1 MIPVRRRAQGRH
13 VKTCHVKFICTCNI
27 KHKKHLLFLSIVLLL
42 FSCGEYLKV
51 LKSSD
56 VDYKYK
62 KAIEYYEKEDFAR
75 AMPLF
80 RELTTM
86 LRATKKSEEVMY
98 YLAYCHYNNSDFIT
112 SSYLFKNYV
121 STFPNGSHLEECFF
135 MGAYCVYLE
144 SPSFSLDATYT
155 QKAIGELQEY
165 INKYPEGSII
175 EGVITNQNEYALYVK
190 LGEYDID
197 GFLHANDLSYT
208 NKPDEELMAKSG
220 MGLAEGCKQSN
231 CTLSGGETAI
241 LPELVHGF
249 DIAGTSVGYVK
260 QDKIIDGTKIAE
272 GNVLIGLKSSG
283 PHSNGYTLI
292 RKLFDGD
299 KDLGKKLVEPT
310 RIYVKEVMELINQVN
325 VNGIAHITGGGLDNI
340 SRINDNFQYV
350 IDNPLPVPSVFDWL
364 QKKGMIDINEM
375 EQISYNFIL

>member
-1 MIPVRRRAQGRH
+1 M
-13 VKTCHVKFICTCNI
+13 
-27 KHKKHLLFLSIVLLL
+27 
-42 FSCGEYLKV
+42 
-51 LKSSD
+51 
-56 VDYKYK
+56 
-62 KAIEYYEKEDFAR
+62 
-75 AMPLF
+75 
-80 RELTTM
+80 
-86 LRATKKSEEVMY
+86 
-98 YLAYCHYNNSDFIT
+98 
-112 SSYLFKNYV
+112 V
-121 STFPNGSHLEECFF
+121 STYSEAGVDIDASEKATEALIAQIKGVNRKGDGETIKLDNGFAGL
-135 MGAYCVYLE
+135 
-144 SPSFSLDATYT
+144 
-155 QKAIGELQEY
+155 
-165 INKYPEGSII
+165 
-175 EGVITNQNEYALYVK
+175 VK
-190 LGEYDID
+190 LGDGALAICTDGVGSKLLLAEEMNSIHTVGID
-197 GFLHANDLSYT
+197 CVAMNTNDLICVGAEPLSFVDYVALD
-208 NKPDEELMAKSG
+208 KPDEELMAKMG

-272 GNVLIGLKSSG
+272 GNVLVGLKSSG

-299 KDLGKKLVEPT
+299 KELGKKLVEPT

-364 QKKGMIDINEM
+364 QEKGNIETKEMYRTFNMGMGMIIIVDKADAEK
-375 EQISYNFIL
+375 SVSILGEYAQVVGYVRSGQGVSHKAMQ

>member
-1 MIPVRRRAQGRH
+1 MVSTYSEAG
-13 VKTCHVKFICTCNI
+13 
-27 KHKKHLLFLSIVLLL
+27 
-42 FSCGEYLKV
+42 
-51 LKSSD
+51 
-56 VDYKYK
+56 VDID
-62 KAIEYYEKEDFAR
+62 ASE
-75 AMPLF
+75 
-80 RELTTM
+80 
-86 LRATKKSEEVMY
+86 RATEALIAQIKGVNRKGDGEAIK
-98 YLAYCHYNNSDFIT
+98 LD
-112 SSYLFKNYV
+112 
-121 STFPNGSHLEECFF
+121 NGFAGL
-135 MGAYCVYLE
+135 
-144 SPSFSLDATYT
+144 
-155 QKAIGELQEY
+155 
-165 INKYPEGSII
+165 
-175 EGVITNQNEYALYVK
+175 VK
-190 LGEYDID
+190 LGDGALAMCTDGVGSKLLLAEEMNSIHTVGID
-197 GFLHANDLSYT
+197 CVAMNTNDLICVGAEPLSFVDYVALD
-208 NKPDEELMAKSG
+208 KPDEKLMAKIG

-260 QDKIIDGTKIAE
+260 QDKIIDGTKIAK

-299 KDLGKKLVEPT
+299 KELGKKLVEPT

-364 QKKGMIDINEM
+364 QEKGNIETKEMYRTFNMGMGMIIIVNKADAEKSVSVLGKHAQVIGSVENGKGVTH
-375 EQISYNFIL
+375 SAF

>member
-1 MIPVRRRAQGRH
+1 MVSTYSEAG
-13 VKTCHVKFICTCNI
+13 
-27 KHKKHLLFLSIVLLL
+27 
-42 FSCGEYLKV
+42 
-51 LKSSD
+51 
-56 VDYKYK
+56 VDID
-62 KAIEYYEKEDFAR
+62 ASE
-75 AMPLF
+75 
-80 RELTTM
+80 
-86 LRATKKSEEVMY
+86 RATEALIAQIKGVNRKGDGEAIK
-98 YLAYCHYNNSDFIT
+98 LD
-112 SSYLFKNYV
+112 
-121 STFPNGSHLEECFF
+121 NGFAGL
-135 MGAYCVYLE
+135 
-144 SPSFSLDATYT
+144 
-155 QKAIGELQEY
+155 
-165 INKYPEGSII
+165 
-175 EGVITNQNEYALYVK
+175 VK
-190 LGEYDID
+190 LGDGALAMCTDGVGSKLLLAEEMNSIHTVGID
-197 GFLHANDLSYT
+197 CVAMNTNDLICVGAEPLSFVDYVALD
-208 NKPDEELMAKSG
+208 KPDEKLMAKIG

-260 QDKIIDGTKIAE
+260 QDKIIDGTKIVE

-299 KDLGKKLVEPT
+299 KELGKKLVEPT

-364 QKKGMIDINEM
+364 QEKGNIETKEMYRTFNMGMGMIIIVNKADAEK
-375 EQISYNFIL
+375 SVSILGKHAQVIGSVENGKGVTHSAL